1 MQHTNM
7 VRAGSTSS
15 MGSGTNANPPMPI
28 YKAPTASVE
37 RVRSPSA
44 RLRLF
49 PHPVY
54 LPGLH
59 FPGDLAGM
67 GGFPSLAGRAGI

>member
-1 MQHTNM
+1 MRVATLQTRESVGSAGFMQHSNM

-37 RVRSPSA
+37 RVRG
-44 RLRLF
+44 
-49 PHPVY
+49 H
-54 LPGLH
+54 
-59 FPGDLAGM
+59 
-67 GGFPSLAGRAGI
+67 IT